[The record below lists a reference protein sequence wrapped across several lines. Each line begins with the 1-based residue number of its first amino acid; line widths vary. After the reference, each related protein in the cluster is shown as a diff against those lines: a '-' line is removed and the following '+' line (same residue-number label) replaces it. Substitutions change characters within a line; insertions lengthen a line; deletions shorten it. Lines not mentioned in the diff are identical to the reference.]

1 MLDILLILLVLFLI
15 LTFFYKQSI
24 CEFRINQ
31 LEWTQRENIIELLQE
46 KVPLVVRSIPSA
58 AFWTHM
64 DVQARNCFSTLSVF
78 QDITLPDWLLASNQL
93 TNDRLASNQLTNDR
107 LASNQL
113 TNDRLASNQLTN
125 DRLASNRL
133 VISCPWKHDQAELIA
148 SASGISIWAAKWL
161 NPAVISRF
169 MSYWLF
175 PKYYCWASNVGLRK
189 MSAITTCI
197 FPVDGEITVS
207 LLPESVESY
216 LPASWNDCF
225 PSELTIKDTPFIAD
239 VKYIDIVL
247 RPGSCLFVPAHWFVA
262 WTQHGTAKSIP
273 MVCQISYH
281 SPISYL
287 AYQSR
292 KVI

>member
-93 TNDRLASNQLTNDR
+93 TNDRLAN
-107 LASNQL
+107 
-113 TNDRLASNQLTN
+113 
-125 DRLASNRL
+125 NRL